1 MKLLFQVKTFMPV
14 SCYDGDKAS
23 LSRLIRI
30 KVTIFIAFVDIAT
43 KKSDNISNNAC
54 IWPVANRAGQLN
66 EDAKAGCTDYGN
78 F

>member
-1 MKLLFQVKTFMPV
+1 MPA
-14 SCYDGDKAS
+14 SCCSSGKAGTI
-23 LSRLIRI
+23 RLIRI

-54 IWPVANRAGQLN
+54 MRPTQKWAGQLN

>member
-1 MKLLFQVKTFMPV
+1 MLA
-14 SCYDGDKAS
+14 SCCSSGKADAI
-23 LSRLIRI
+23 RFIRI

-54 IWPVANRAGQLN
+54 MRPTQKWAGQLN

>member
-1 MKLLFQVKTFMPV
+1 MPV
-14 SCYDGDKAS
+14 SCCNGNKAGPT
-23 LSRLIRI
+23 RFIRT
-30 KVTIFIAFVDIAT
+30 KATIFIAFVDIAT

-54 IWPVANRAGQLN
+54 MRPAANGVGQLN

>member
-14 SCYDGDKAS
+14 SCCNGNNAVPQRFIRTKA
-23 LSRLIRI
+23 
-30 KVTIFIAFVDIAT
+30 TIFIAFVDIAT

-54 IWPVANRAGQLN
+54 MRPTQKWAGQLN